1 MDATAILFAA
11 FIFLMLLNVPIALCL
26 GISAIVGIIVM
37 NVPLSVVPMQI
48 YAGIGKPTL
57 LAIPFF
63 ILAGVIMDHSGISKR
78 LIYLADTMVG
88 HKTGGLA
95 IVCVVV
101 SCFFAAISGSGPATV
116 AALGAVMIPAMIK
129 SGYGTEN
136 SAALM
141 SASGS
146 IGIII
151 PPSIPF
157 VVYSGISGVSVS
169 RIFTAGIIPGI
180 LMGISLAIAAYII
193 LKFNKQQVTSQE
205 KASGKMRL
213 NALKDAIWGLL
224 MPVIILG
231 GIYGGF
237 FTPTE
242 AAAVAAVYGL
252 IVGLCI
258 YRSIQIR
265 DLIAILKE
273 SAIQSGGI
281 MLIVGCAGLFA
292 WLCQS
297 EGITRA
303 VSEAM
308 ASIATNQITFL
319 ILVTIIFLIA
329 GFFLEAT
336 SAMYI
341 LVPIILPVANSL
353 GYDLTA
359 LGVIISMN
367 MAIGQITPP
376 VGVNL
381 YVACNI
387 ANITL
392 KEISKKILPY
402 CIALLIALLLVTF
415 IPDIAMFLPNMIHA
429 D

>member
-1 MDATAILFAA
+1 MDGTVVLFSV
-11 FIFLMLLNVPIALCL
+11 FIFLMLMNVPIALCL
-26 GISAIVGIIVM
+26 GISSIAGIIAM
-37 NVPLSVVPMQI
+37 NVPLSVIPMQI
-48 YAGIGKPTL
+48 YAGIGKATL

-63 ILAGVIMDHSGISKR
+63 ILAGVIMDRSGISKR
-78 LIYLADTMVG
+78 LIDLANAMVG

-129 SGYGTEN
+129 AGYGTEN

-157 VVYSGISGVSVS
+157 VVYCGISGVSVS
-169 RIFTAGIIPGI
+169 QIFIAGIVPGI
-180 LMGISLAIAAYII
+180 LMGVALAVAAYIV
-193 LKFNKQQVTSQE
+193 LKKNQQHVTSQE
-205 KASGKMRL
+205 KASRKERWIAFK
-213 NALKDAIWGLL
+213 NAAGGLM
-224 MPVIILG
+224 MPIIILG

-252 IVGLCI
+252 IVGLVF
-258 YRSIQIR
+258 YRSIKPK
-265 DLIAILKE
+265 DLIDILKE

-297 EGITRA
+297 EGITKMVTA
-303 VSEAM
+303 AM
-308 ASIATNQITFL
+308 SSIATNQVTFL

-341 LVPIILPVANSL
+341 LVPIILPVAQALN
-353 GYDLTA
+353 YDLTA

-381 YVACNI
+381 YVGCNI
-387 ANITL
+387 ADITL
-392 KEISKKILPY
+392 KQITGKILPY
-402 CIALLIALLLVTF
+402 CIALLITLLLVTF
-415 IPDIAMFLPNMIHA
+415 IPDIAMLLPKLLHA
-429 D
+429 

>member
-1 MDATAILFAA
+1 
-11 FIFLMLLNVPIALCL
+11 
-26 GISAIVGIIVM
+26 
-37 NVPLSVVPMQI
+37 
-48 YAGIGKPTL
+48 
-57 LAIPFF
+57 
-63 ILAGVIMDHSGISKR
+63 
-78 LIYLADTMVG
+78 
-88 HKTGGLA
+88 
-95 IVCVVV
+95 
-101 SCFFAAISGSGPATV
+101 
-116 AALGAVMIPAMIK
+116 
-129 SGYGTEN
+129 
-136 SAALM
+136 
-141 SASGS
+141 
-146 IGIII
+146 
-151 PPSIPF
+151 
-157 VVYSGISGVSVS
+157 
-169 RIFTAGIIPGI
+169 
-180 LMGISLAIAAYII
+180 
-193 LKFNKQQVTSQE
+193 
-205 KASGKMRL
+205 MRL

-224 MPVIILG
+224 VPVIKFCG
-231 GIYGGF
+231 DYGGF

-387 ANITL
+387 ANIPL

>member
-1 MDATAILFAA
+1 
-11 FIFLMLLNVPIALCL
+11 
-26 GISAIVGIIVM
+26 
-37 NVPLSVVPMQI
+37 
-48 YAGIGKPTL
+48 
-57 LAIPFF
+57 
-63 ILAGVIMDHSGISKR
+63 
-78 LIYLADTMVG
+78 
-88 HKTGGLA
+88 
-95 IVCVVV
+95 
-101 SCFFAAISGSGPATV
+101 
-116 AALGAVMIPAMIK
+116 MIPAMIK